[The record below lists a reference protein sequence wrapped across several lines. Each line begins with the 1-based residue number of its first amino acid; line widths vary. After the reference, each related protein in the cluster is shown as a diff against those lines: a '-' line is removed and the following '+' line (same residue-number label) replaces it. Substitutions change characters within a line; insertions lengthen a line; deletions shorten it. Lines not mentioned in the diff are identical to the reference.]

1 MKGFL
6 QVGLVW
12 VALSV
17 VVMAALSVV
26 VYWRG
31 GRRRDKGRSE
41 LTFDARV
48 YSFSQSAPPS
58 ASADEATPEPDETE
72 PPEPIITRPVSRTS
86 GALDRLLAGVRL
98 PCGLER
104 LHPDGEDE
112 NLRRA
117 FFTTGY
123 EPKMVAVSVADEL
136 ERLGLDVEPL
146 SYTEARAWRDGL
158 ELAVTIFLEPRRV
171 IRGRRAAFPTA
182 PPDAV
187 VIEFSVV

>member
-1 MKGFL
+1 VKGFV

-12 VALSV
+12 VGLSLL
-17 VVMAALSVV
+17 VMAGLSIV

-31 GRRRDKGRSE
+31 GRRRDRRPSQ
-41 LTFDARV
+41 LTFDDARV
-48 YSFSQSAPPS
+48 YSFSPAPS
-58 ASADEATPEPDETE
+58 DEARHPADDAPSEPL
-72 PPEPIITRPVSRTS
+72 ITRPVSLTS

-117 FFTTGY
+117 FFTIGH
-123 EPKMVAVSVADEL
+123 EPKMVAISVADEL
-136 ERLGLDVEPL
+136 ERLGLEVEPL
-146 SYTEARAWRDGL
+146 SFTEARAWRDGL

-182 PPDAV
+182 PSEAV
-187 VIEFSVV
+187 VIAFSVV

>member
-1 MKGFL
+1 MKGFV

-12 VALSV
+12 VGLSLL
-17 VVMAALSVV
+17 VMAALSIV

-31 GRRRDKGRSE
+31 GRRGDKRPSQ
-41 LTFDARV
+41 LTFDDARV
-48 YSFSQSAPPS
+48 YSFSPAPSGDDALPDDPGP
-58 ASADEATPEPDETE
+58 AEPL
-72 PPEPIITRPVSRTS
+72 ITRPVSLTS

-117 FFTTGY
+117 FYTTGH
-123 EPKMVAVSVADEL
+123 EPKMVAISVADEL